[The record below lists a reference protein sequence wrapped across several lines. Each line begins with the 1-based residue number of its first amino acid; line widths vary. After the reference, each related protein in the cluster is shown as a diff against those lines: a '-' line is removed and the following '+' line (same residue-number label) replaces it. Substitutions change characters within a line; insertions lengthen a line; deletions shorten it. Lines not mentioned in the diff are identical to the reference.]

1 MPLVRTEMIAPTKIY
16 EYAPVMEVQEAV
28 DMIVEAI
35 IHKKARV
42 ATGMGVFMSAMGT
55 LFPKVAEIVN
65 NATFRMFPDSEAA
78 KGVATEPKAL
88 EATAE
93 QVAMAQL
100 MKGVHF

>member
-1 MPLVRTEMIAPTKIY
+1 
-16 EYAPVMEVQEAV
+16 
-28 DMIVEAI
+28 
-35 IHKKARV
+35 
-42 ATGMGVFMSAMGT
+42 MGVFMSAMGA

-78 KGVATEPKAL
+78 KGLPAGSAPPEVTS
-88 EATAE
+88 E